1 MTDPGLSADRLGSFL
16 AEVRAL
22 YALARTASGSVF
34 RDGLLHTLRRAVD
47 HSHAAVNCVHNSG
60 HVSSFSRGFAEENMG
75 PTWLEMAG
83 PEHDLLGRRMLSNIG
98 AASAVNWSDPE
109 LQSEAGHA
117 ARRFMLHFNV
127 RHALGVALRPEG
139 AYGLTLISLCRR
151 EVDAGFS
158 EAEALTLSTLG
169 PHLAEALMINRL
181 RANSTHSMRDDA
193 TVPMALATPDRWL
206 VYPNAAFADAWS
218 CMAATD
224 AVLRVPRIPPDWLES
239 TPATPFAHG
248 WQVRCTPV
256 EDGLRAELLP
266 INPSGLMTALTRRES
281 EVASLYRSGYSH
293 KEIGR
298 LLSMAPNTVRGH
310 IGRIFEK
317 LEVNSRTQLRARFED
332 FAAPPTSGHVPRHDG
347 R

>member
-1 MTDPGLSADRLGSFL
+1 MTDLALSADRLGSFL

-22 YALARTASGSVF
+22 YAIARTAGGSVF
-34 RDGLLHTLRRAVD
+34 REELLNTLGRAVE
-47 HSHAAVNCVHNSG
+47 HTHAAINCVHNSG
-60 HVSSFSRGFAEENMG
+60 HVSSFSRGFAEEDMG
-75 PTWLEMAG
+75 PAWLEMAG
-83 PEHDLLGRRMLSNIG
+83 PEHDLLGRRMLSNVG
-98 AASAVNWSDPE
+98 VASVVNWCDPE
-109 LQSEAGHA
+109 LQSEAGRP
-117 ARRFMLHFNV
+117 ARRFMLHFNL
-127 RHALGVALRPEG
+127 RHALGVALRLEG

-151 EVDAGFS
+151 EVGAGFS
-158 EAEALTLSTLG
+158 EAEAVSLSALG

-218 CMAATD
+218 SMAATD
-224 AVLRVPRIPPDWLES
+224 PVLRVPRIPPDWLES
-239 TPATPFAHG
+239 TPATPFAHC

-256 EDGLRAELLP
+256 EDGLRVELLP
-266 INPSGLMTALTRRES
+266 IRPSRPMTALTRREG
-281 EVASLYRSGYSH
+281 EVASLYRNGYSH

-317 LEVNSRTQLRARFED
+317 LAVNSRTQLRARLED
-332 FAAPPTSGHVPRHDG
+332 ATTSSTGGHGSRHDG